1 MTSAAPRILLIE
13 DDASIRRFVRLALED
28 EGWQVSESE
37 TARRGLIEAA
47 QLAASPTREVIL
59 LGRVS
64 GAVTIGH
71 PE

>member
-28 EGWQVSESE
+28 EGWQVFESE

-47 QLAASPTREVIL
+47 G
-59 LGRVS
+59 GR
-64 GAVTIGH
+64 
-71 PE
+71 